1 MWIKPISVINKL
13 IEEYNTEKKEQ
24 QRLEKLNALYLEQKK
39 LMHTTPP
46 KAIALFPAYI
56 EQMLDQFFKALK
68 DQFTSLG
75 IDSLSETTKPDPTLI
90 GSLPEIIANMPPE
103 KIDRL
108 LSILSQGELW
118 KINQLQQLY
127 EPYEIEYDEYQEFL
141 KSHTIS
147 FLGGGN
153 SKNFKVTNTLTGK
166 IFILKVDERLGT
178 IKTAEMYLRERSL
191 KNVLTKVYAERSG
204 KILNAEKK
212 NVVKTLIVTDF
223 CQGSDLESLAEQT
236 LSDEKRLELA
246 LIIYSQMAT
255 ILTNIVNDGNAFP
268 DMKNANWLIENDS
281 LFIADCKSFVFI
293 NNQHEINFNLPQ
305 NRFLGYIS
313 TKFLNPPEKWPLIAD
328 SLHAYMFGKN
338 LYQFLTNCT
347 QDYLKSVVD
356 QTQFCFAYPIF
367 STPRGKIFADL
378 IRKLVRR
385 NPAERISLNSALQDL
400 QKIQEISQV
409 EQLKKH
415 CQEKLDD
422 ITLYQESWKG
432 TAFQDRIKAQKEAL
446 NNAQTINNIQE
457 ISEDLDQLKQEVITS
472 IGVKKI
478 KDTCL
483 ISLQKI
489 NQEYRFGNN
498 DSQMMR
504 FMSEKQQQINAITD
518 LDTIQQLSDELANT
532 LKQLSTAP
540 GIKTIGNIIER
551 FRCRSRF
558 YTLGMRSKALH
569 IEQAL
574 ADTPVQERMNI
585 TKNVNVLKALA
596 AHRHPFRANPV
607 LPNGEIDDKKAAT
620 SYRFFKTQVDN
631 QPSPVSI
638 NLSLDKKLP

>member
-1 MWIKPISVINKL
+1 MPSNQKLQASHLLSDKINSDRYGSLATRVEFAWATFNSNTTPDYKKAAWAFLRKTFKAERLETVVALYEQLKMTSVVPSLNGFRIEMPKIELLKEPEPPFDIKSLEINSSVFCNEINEKFSVINKL

-356 QTQFCFAYPIF
+356 QTHFC
-367 STPRGKIFADL
+367 
-378 IRKLVRR
+378 
-385 NPAERISLNSALQDL
+385 
-400 QKIQEISQV
+400 
-409 EQLKKH
+409 
-415 CQEKLDD
+415 
-422 ITLYQESWKG
+422 YQ
-432 TAFQDRIKAQKEAL
+432 
-446 NNAQTINNIQE
+446 
-457 ISEDLDQLKQEVITS
+457 
-472 IGVKKI
+472 
-478 KDTCL
+478 
-483 ISLQKI
+483 
-489 NQEYRFGNN
+489 
-498 DSQMMR
+498 
-504 FMSEKQQQINAITD
+504 
-518 LDTIQQLSDELANT
+518 
-532 LKQLSTAP
+532 
-540 GIKTIGNIIER
+540 
-551 FRCRSRF
+551 
-558 YTLGMRSKALH
+558 
-569 IEQAL
+569 
-574 ADTPVQERMNI
+574 
-585 TKNVNVLKALA
+585 
-596 AHRHPFRANPV
+596 
-607 LPNGEIDDKKAAT
+607 
-620 SYRFFKTQVDN
+620 
-631 QPSPVSI
+631 
-638 NLSLDKKLP
+638 